1 MLITLKNKDTLVFK
15 KFILRCSTGKNGIKV
30 KKIEGDKSTPKGI
43 FSIGKLY
50 YRADRVEKP
59 LTKISTKIIKKNMG
73 WCNDP
78 KSKYYN
84 KEIKTNNKVR
94 HEKLYRKD
102 DSYDYLIIINYNTKK
117 VVPYKGSAI
126 FIHLTQNYKKTAGCI
141 SLRKN
146 DFLVLANILE
156 KKTKIKIT

>member
-73 WCNDP
+73 WCDDS

-126 FIHLTQNYKKTAGCI
+126 FIHLTKNYKKTAGCI